1 MSTYINTN
9 TTASMASIN
18 LNNNSNAL
26 SNDIE
31 QLSTGLRINSASD
44 DPAGFVVMENMDA
57 QLSGLNQATSN
68 SNDAIN
74 MTKTAE
80 SALNQVQNL
89 LISMRQ
95 LAVQASN
102 LGVNDATD
110 VQADQTQIAS
120 AIQSINNIA
129 ATTQFGNK
137 FLLNG
142 SATSALT
149 TTNGSAVASQGSQ
162 FAVVAQGA
170 WNAND
175 AYNYTVNSLSAI
187 TPANDT
193 FATVGFTH
201 GGTPGNLSSANST
214 FGGAININGSN
225 YNITGG
231 STLTAFNTAIA
242 SSGYQAKYVG
252 ATGNLEFVAQTNGPI
267 TAPSIDMSGLTISG
281 NTTSIAAAG
290 VEDGANTNELE
301 FTTAAGSGGALDAS
315 VASVTATTPITVS
328 GTLDFQDAPTA
339 GPTTS
344 FDKTYAAGTSLYQVQ
359 QDLNSTFGT
368 GAITASTDATGDL
381 VLTQATSTD
390 TLTDEGSSLSA
401 FNSVVPTA
409 SSTFTNGT
417 NANLTLQDSNGHQL
431 VSTSTQQIGS
441 TSYYTFQN
449 GLVLSSTVAPVTT
462 GTTTV
467 NGGLLSTAGT
477 TSTGNDLEFQIGANE
492 GQTASESIS
501 SIAADQLGKG
511 APSYTDSNGNTQ
523 TVLTGSVADVNVT
536 TFKGAQDAIAVLDQ
550 AINNVST
557 QSANLG
563 AFQTN
568 VLQSNV
574 TSLGVASTNLQASQ
588 ATVADTDM
596 AATIVDYTKNQILV
610 QAGTSAL
617 AYANQMP
624 QNILKLLQ
632 Q

>member
-1 MSTYINTN
+1 MSTYIDTN

-18 LNNNSNAL
+18 LNNSNDAL

-44 DPAGFVVMENMDA
+44 DPAGFVVMENMNA
-57 QLSGLNQATSN
+57 QLAGLNQATAN

-74 MTKTAE
+74 MSSTAV
-80 SALNQVQNL
+80 SSLTQVENL
-89 LISMRQ
+89 LTSMRT

-102 LGVNDATD
+102 LGVNDSTD
-110 VQADQTQIAS
+110 VEADQTQIAS

-142 SATSALT
+142 SATSAMT
-149 TTNGSAVASQGSQ
+149 TTSGSATASAGSQ
-162 FAVVAQGA
+162 FAVVSQGA
-170 WNAND
+170 WNSND
-175 AYNYTVNSLSAI
+175 AYNYTVNDLSAI

-193 FATVGFTH
+193 FATTGFTS
-201 GGTPGNLSSANST
+201 GQTPATALSSATTT
-214 FGGAININGSN
+214 FGGAVNINGSN

-242 SSGYQAKYVG
+242 SSGYQASF
-252 ATGNLEFVAQTNGPI
+252 ANNGNLVYTAQTNGPI
-267 TAPSIDMSGLTISG
+267 TAPTIDMSGLTVSG
-281 NTTSIAAAG
+281 AVSSIAATGTSAG
-290 VEDGANTNELE
+290 NVLGFL
-301 FTTAAGSGGALDAS
+301 TAAGSGGALEASQAS
-315 VASVTATTPITVS
+315 VSAATPITVS
-328 GTLDFQDAPTA
+328 GTLDFTDTPTA
-339 GPTTS
+339 GPATT
-344 FDKTYAAGTSLYQVQ
+344 FNKTYAAGTSINQVQ
-359 QDLNSTFGT
+359 TDLNSTFGN
-368 GAITASTDATGDL
+368 GAITVSTDAAGDL
-381 VLTQATSTD
+381 VFTQATATD
-390 TLTDEGSSLSA
+390 TLTDAGSSFSA
-401 FNSVVPTA
+401 YNSVTPTA

-417 NANLTLQDSNGHQL
+417 NAALTLSDTNGHTL
-431 VSTSTQQIGS
+431 TSTSTQTIDGN
-441 TSYYTFQN
+441 SYYTFQN
-449 GLVLSSTVAPVTT
+449 GLVLSSAVAPVTS

-467 NGGLLSTAGT
+467 NGGLLATAGT
-477 TSTGNDLEFQIGANE
+477 TSIGQDLEFQIGANE
-492 GQTASESIS
+492 GQTASEGIS
-501 SIAADQLGKG
+501 SVAADQLGTG
-511 APSYTDSNGNTQ
+511 APSYTDANGNTQ
-523 TVLTGSVADVNVT
+523 TVETDSVADINVT

-550 AINNVST
+550 AINQVST
-557 QSANLG
+557 LSANLG

-596 AATIVDYTKNQILV
+596 AATIVDYTKNSILV

-632 Q
+632 

>member
-1 MSTYINTN
+1 MSTYIDTN

-26 SNDIE
+26 STDIE
-31 QLSTGLRINSASD
+31 QLSTGMRINTAAD

-57 QLSGLNQATSN
+57 ELGGLNQATAN

-120 AIQSINNIA
+120 AIQSIDNIA

-149 TTNGSAVASQGSQ
+149 TTNGSALASQGSQ
-162 FAVVAQGA
+162 FSVVAQGA
-170 WNAND
+170 WNSND

-187 TPANDT
+187 TPADDT
-193 FATVGFTH
+193 FATVGFTN
-201 GGTPGNLSSANST
+201 GGTPGNLDSGNTS

-231 STLTAFNTAIA
+231 SNLTAFNTAIA
-242 SSGYQAKYVG
+242 SSGFQAKYVG
-252 ATGNLEFVAQTNGPI
+252 ATGNLQFVAQTNGPI

-281 NTTSIAAAG
+281 NVSSVASAG

-315 VASVTATTPITVS
+315 VASVDSTTPITVS
-328 GTLDFQDAPTA
+328 GTLDFTDTPAVGSPVA
-339 GPTTS
+339 
-344 FDKTYAAGTSLYQVQ
+344 FNKTYAAGTSINQVQ
-359 QDLNSTFGT
+359 QDLNSTFGA
-368 GAITASTDATGDL
+368 GAITVSTDATGNL
-381 VLTQATSTD
+381 VFTQANATD
-390 TLTDEGSSLSA
+390 TLTDLGSNFSA
-401 FNSVVPTA
+401 FNSVTPTA

-417 NANLTLQDSNGHQL
+417 NAAMTLQDANGHQL
-431 VSTSTQQIGS
+431 VSTSTQVIGTS
-441 TSYYTFQN
+441 SYYTFAN

-467 NGGLLSTAGT
+467 NGGLLTTAGT
-477 TSTGNDLEFQIGANE
+477 TTTGTDLEFQIGANE
-492 GQTASESIS
+492 GQTASESIQ
-501 SIAADQLGKG
+501 SIAADQIGTG
-511 APSYTDSNGNTQ
+511 SPSYTDANGNTQ
-523 TVLTGSVADVNVT
+523 TGETGSVADVNVT

-550 AINNVST
+550 AISQVST
-557 QSANLG
+557 LSANLG

-632 Q
+632 